1 MEKIPNYYRIFSE
14 KAKRSSEKLQKQL
27 RRVRRNSSCW
37 LFSQYQTTL
46 VNCFYPTH
54 GKHL

>member
-27 RRVRRNSSCW
+27 RRVRRNSSC
-37 LFSQYQTTL
+37 
-46 VNCFYPTH
+46 
-54 GKHL
+54 